1 MKQKNDLFSE
11 LIRDKMETYSIP
23 LESGFWDDLERRIHA
38 EKRKKILF
46 RQVSGLVAAA
56 ACLALLFLLNPLK
69 QDLSPDRL
77 LSDTAD
83 DTIYRSE
90 SEPESLADLATNL
103 FQESLPELLAERT
116 DSRPEPK
123 PALVEKLEVVTEV
136 KTETEDASPI
146 EAPKEIES
154 ETTISLPE
162 FELPFEED
170 PFDDYLGKVK
180 SKSAYA
186 LAFSVGGASSRGLFI
201 LGDNSNVFDNNP
213 YLDFDRHSIFAGATS
228 PSTSSEGWKSDL
240 ELVHSAP
247 QTFSLSLRKSIH
259 PYLALESGLT
269 YTYLQSRNK
278 GSSDQM
284 QFNSRLYYLGVPL
297 SLVLTG
303 AGIHPKVDLY
313 LSAGG
318 MVEKGIYSDISL
330 RGKTG
335 ELYQQGVIDGLQW
348 SVHSSVGLGYKIYNN
363 MSFYIEPRLVYY
375 FDNKQPISVRKTSD
389 FNLSL
394 NGGIRFNW

>member
-1 MKQKNDLFSE
+1 MKQENDIFSE
-11 LIRDKMETYSIP
+11 LIRGKMETYSIP
-23 LESGFWDDLERRIHA
+23 LESGLWDDLEHRIYT

-46 RQVSGLVAAA
+46 WQVSGLVAVA
-56 ACLALLFLLNPLK
+56 ACLALLFLLKPLK

-77 LSDTAD
+77 LSDAAD
-83 DTIYRSE
+83 DTIYHSE
-90 SEPESLADLATNL
+90 SEPESLTDLATNL

-123 PALVEKLEVVTEV
+123 PALVEKPEVVTEA
-136 KTETEDASPI
+136 KTEIEETSPI
-146 EAPKEIES
+146 EDPKEIES

-162 FELPFEED
+162 FEFTFEKD
-170 PFDDYLGKVK
+170 PFDDYLDKVK

-213 YLDFDRHSIFAGATS
+213 HLNFDRDFHFAGATS
-228 PSTSSEGWKSDL
+228 SSISEGWKSDL

-318 MVEKGIYSDISL
+318 MVEKGIYSDIRL
-330 RGKTG
+330 RSKAG
-335 ELYQQGVIDGLQW
+335 ELYQEGVIDGLQW

-375 FDNKQPISVRKTSD
+375 FDNKQPISVRKAQD